1 MTNVPI
7 LEKLSIDFEAPLSYD
22 TACIISNPN
31 FMHLESAFRVE
42 IINSCRGFILLHL
55 DTSLC
60 LWNPSTGV
68 YKQIPLSP
76 FNSHCRFRTHYFY
89 LHGFGYDPLR
99 DDYLI
104 ISVSYNHRIVCFT
117 RDIYSCFEIFSMRE
131 NTWKEIK
138 GTKLNMIS
146 NTGKYGYPKAGL
158 LFNVAIHW
166 IDFHDIM
173 PHVVIAFD
181 LVERKVVQI
190 PFPDGFFDEETQLF
204 HFDVWVFGEFLS
216 LWSVDHGGEVKI
228 WVMKE
233 YKVHSSWT
241 KALVFYTDYI
251 PYRQLFSLICS
262 TKSGDIVAKYRDG
275 LLKYNNEGQLLE
287 CEPFA
292 DGLFEIGSYI
302 QATVYTKSLF
312 SLPDANVQAVEDD
325 TKNEVLKYSPAPFS

>member
-1 MTNVPI
+1 MNP
-7 LEKLSIDFEAPLSYD
+7 ESDFGD
-22 TACIISNPN
+22 
-31 FMHLESAFRVE
+31 E
-42 IINSCRGFILLHL
+42 IINSCRGFIFLHL
-55 DTSLC
+55 VKSLC

-68 YKQIPLSP
+68 YRKIPLSP
-76 FNSHCRFRTHYFY
+76 FNSRCSFRTHYVY

-104 ISVSYNHRIVCFT
+104 ISVSYNHRIECVT
-117 RDIYSCFEIFSMRE
+117 RDNYSCFEFFSLRE

-138 GTKLNMIS
+138 GTKLNMICNS
-146 NTGKYGYPKAGL
+146 GKYGYPKAGL

-166 IDFHDIM
+166 IDFHDKM
-173 PHVVIAFD
+173 PHFVIAFD
-181 LVERKVVQI
+181 LVERKLVQI
-190 PFPDGFFDEETQLF
+190 PFPDGFFDEETKLF
-204 HFDVWVFGEFLS
+204 HFDVWVFGECLS
-216 LWSVDHGGEVKI
+216 LWSVDHGGKVKI

-251 PYRQLFSLICS
+251 PYRQLIFSLICS
-262 TKSGDIVAKYRDG
+262 TKSGDIIAKYRDG

-287 CEPFA
+287 CEPFF

-312 SLPDANVQAVEDD
+312 SLPDANVQGVEDD
-325 TKNEVLKYSPAPFS
+325 TKIAVLKYSPAPFT